1 MIDAIEKV
9 LSSFE
14 NGSVT
19 RREAVVRLGAL
30 VAALSG
36 LRGAVAAD
44 PASGSPTFTT
54 VGLNHIA
61 LDVTDVK
68 RSRDFYKAHL
78 GMEVLNES
86 ASSCFMSCGPDHF
99 VALFRSDE
107 PAMDHYCYTID
118 DYNADNVEQTLRS
131 AGFTPRRAENRVYF
145 SDPDGLTVQI
155 AGRRSS
161 RPG

>member
-1 MIDAIEKV
+1 MIDAIERV
-9 LSSFE
+9 LSGFE
-14 NGSVT
+14 KGAVT
-19 RREAVVRLGAL
+19 RREAVARLGAL
-30 VAALSG
+30 VAVLSG
-36 LRGAVAAD
+36 MRGAAAAD
-44 PASGSPTFTT
+44 PSGDSPTFKT

-61 LDVTDVK
+61 LDVTDVG

-78 GMEVLNES
+78 GMKVLDES
-86 ASSCFMSCGPDHF
+86 ASNCFMSCGPDNF

-107 PAMDHYCYTID
+107 PGMNHYCYTID
-118 DYNADNVEQTLRS
+118 DYDADRVAETLQS
-131 AGFTPRRAENRVYF
+131 AEFTPRRAENRVYF